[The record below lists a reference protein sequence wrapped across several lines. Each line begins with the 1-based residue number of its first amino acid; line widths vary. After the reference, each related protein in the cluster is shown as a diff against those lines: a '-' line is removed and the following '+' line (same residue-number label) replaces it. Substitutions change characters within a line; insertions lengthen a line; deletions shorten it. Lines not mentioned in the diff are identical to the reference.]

1 MIFGDTIYAASTAAP
16 AAQQQAN
23 PVIMWIWII
32 GMIAVYYFLVILPQ
46 NKKNKAH
53 NNLLNSLEVGDE
65 VVTASG
71 IKGEVVSLGDEF
83 IDVRIDKG
91 VKITI
96 KKGYIQSI
104 YKKKATI

>member
-65 VVTASG
+65 VITASG
-71 IKGEVVSLGDEF
+71 IKGGRRTTGYRKRRTSGD
-83 IDVRIDKG
+83 G
-91 VKITI
+91 WMNGCGT
-96 KKGYIQSI
+96 G
-104 YKKKATI
+104 

>member
-46 NKKNKAH
+46 NKKNKAFKFQNH
-53 NNLLNSLEVGDE
+53 C
-65 VVTASG
+65 
-71 IKGEVVSLGDEF
+71 
-83 IDVRIDKG
+83 
-91 VKITI
+91 
-96 KKGYIQSI
+96 Y
-104 YKKKATI
+104 